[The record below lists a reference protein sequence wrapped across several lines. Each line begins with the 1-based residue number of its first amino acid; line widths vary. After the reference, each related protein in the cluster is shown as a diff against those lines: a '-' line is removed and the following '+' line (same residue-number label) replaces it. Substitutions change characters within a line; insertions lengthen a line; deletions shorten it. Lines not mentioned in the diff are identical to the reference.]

1 MSLDARSLLWISSSS
16 SWLFAEPA
24 MIEALIIGIV
34 ELLRIPLKAQEEKPS
49 ISTNEISFWSTTVL
63 HRDV

>member
-1 MSLDARSLLWISSSS
+1 MSLDARSLLWISLSS

-34 ELLRIPLKAQEEKPS
+34 ELLRIPPKAQEEKPS
-49 ISTNEISFWSTTVL
+49 ISTKEISFWSTTVL